1 MAQCFKISCIVDL
14 IWSTR
19 KSEWQKGCIVVDD
32 FGCPESHTL
41 TTTNCPSMHFSACEQ
56 EPKLVMPHFS
66 ILQRF
71 SKSWRQKPSVTSK
84 NLHSYLVI
92 VQWWGWKPLQSLQKI
107 ITETIP
113 EWKFWLFFAE
123 AITLAFSLFLFTI
136 PVTLFLWP
144 KISFQ
149 TCFLNQN
156 TVSIFPLSL
165 LTL

>member
-32 FGCPESHTL
+32 FGCPESHTW

-66 ILQRF
+66 ILQSF

-92 VQWWGWKPLQSLQKI
+92 VQWWGWKPLPSLQKI

-113 EWKFWLFFAE
+113 EWKFWLFLQKQSLWLF
-123 AITLAFSLFLFTI
+123 LFSYSLFLSPCFCGPRSPSKHASWI
-136 PVTLFLWP
+136 KILFQ
-144 KISFQ
+144 SFPWV
-149 TCFLNQN
+149 C
-156 TVSIFPLSL
+156 
-165 LTL
+165 